1 MALYDCFMYFD
12 EDMLLDIRL
21 NTLNNIVDKFVIAEA
36 TKTHSGKDKKL
47 NFDLKKFSKF
57 KDKIEYLV
65 IEDLPKNVKSYKKNW
80 SENHLRDQFQRN
92 SLSRG
97 LENCDENDLIMISD
111 LDEIPDP
118 EKIKKFELKKKYG
131 CFLQKNFHQK
141 MNLLNTTIKY
151 WAGTKICVKKYL
163 KSPQWLRD
171 IKIKKRP
178 FWKFYRPKQ
187 PQILID
193 GGWHFNDLK
202 KPEELLK
209 KIQSYAHQEYN
220 NKKFNDISK
229 INERVRNNKDLY
241 DRDYNFEIVK
251 IDNNYPKFIQD
262 NKLRYKDW
270 IL

>member
-1 MALYDCFMYFD
+1 
-12 EDMLLDIRL
+12 
-21 NTLNNIVDKFVIAEA
+21 
-36 TKTHSGKDKKL
+36 
-47 NFDLKKFSKF
+47 
-57 KDKIEYLV
+57 
-65 IEDLPKNVKSYKKNW
+65 
-80 SENHLRDQFQRN
+80 
-92 SLSRG
+92 
-97 LENCDENDLIMISD
+97 
-111 LDEIPDP
+111 
-118 EKIKKFELKKKYG
+118 
-131 CFLQKNFHQK
+131 